1 MKFPLRILVA
11 LRIASIHLMC
21 SAAVIT
27 LFAIFFLGV
36 WYPFPYRE
44 ISGGRELFFLLI
56 VVDVVCGPLL
66 TFVLYDP
73 TKKSIELKWDLGLI
87 VLMQLAALAYGSFT
101 IWQARP
107 IFLVLEVD
115 RFKVI
120 LASSLNNMAVAALP
134 LPLKPSWLSGPVL
147 VSIREP
153 KDRNE
158 RNEVLFESAQGGRD
172 YADRPEFYMPYD
184 GTNALKSLKRAK
196 SLGLFLKSHP
206 DQQAAAQKLADE
218 KKADISQ
225 LLYLPVVARQD
236 WVAVL
241 DQRGQ
246 IQGFLKGDG
255 F

>member
-1 MKFPLRILVA
+1 MKFSLRILAA
-11 LRIASIHLMC
+11 LRIASIHLMS
-21 SAAVIT
+21 SAAVIA
-27 LFAIFFLGV
+27 LFGIFFLGV

-44 ISGGRELFFLLI
+44 MSGGRDLFLLLI
-56 VVDVVCGPLL
+56 AVDVVCGPLL
-66 TFVLYDP
+66 TFILYDP
-73 TKKSIELKWDLGLI
+73 SKRSVELKRDVGLI
-87 VLMQLAALAYGSFT
+87 VLIQLAALGYGSFT

-120 LASSLNNMAVAALP
+120 LASNLNSMAVAALP

-147 VSIREP
+147 VSIRDP
-153 KDRNE
+153 KDRDE

-172 YADRPEFYMPYD
+172 YADRPEFYLPYD
-184 GTNALKSLKRAK
+184 GENALKSLKRAK
-196 SLGLFLKSHP
+196 SLGSFLKSHP
-206 DQQAAAQKLADE
+206 DQQAAAQKLAGE
-218 KKADISQ
+218 KKADIAQ
-225 LLYLPVVARQD
+225 WLYLPVVARQD